1 MYFVAF
7 RMYNPS
13 RGGVRGGADQF
24 TWESVKTDKHR
35 ENYLGT
41 INFNVTALN
50 NFTCFWVYFMLLK
63 TVSHSKQFFFFFS
76 YVKVLTIYLKNM

>member
-1 MYFVAF
+1 MYVSIHYSFKRKKKILICFVTF

-35 ENYLGT
+35 ENYLG
-41 INFNVTALN
+41 I
-50 NFTCFWVYFMLLK
+50 
-63 TVSHSKQFFFFFS
+63 
-76 YVKVLTIYLKNM
+76 